1 MSQPTTVRE
10 YSGPRTEQPGAG
22 PLITF
27 PESHGLPVRLAASGW
42 LGILCLPGS
51 EFRAR
56 IAVGES
62 RQNTSF
68 GGPLSRSGLVGTG
81 DVFFSYKP
89 TALGTKPSTDGPA
102 PCIVRLLES
111 WWHGY
116 DDELVCGKFED
127 GPTGDLREMRCGTS
141 STTGTKL
148 LKQPRPLLLVWIRL
162 RHAGTH
168 LWSLWHR

>member
-10 YSGPRTEQPGAG
+10 YSGPRPEQPGAG

-68 GGPLSRSGLVGTG
+68 GGPLSRSGLVETG
-81 DVFFSYKP
+81 DIFFAYKP
-89 TALGTKPSTDGPA
+89 TALGTKPSADGPA
-102 PCIVRLLES
+102 PCIARFLES
-111 WWHGY
+111 
-116 DDELVCGKFED
+116 
-127 GPTGDLREMRCGTS
+127 
-141 STTGTKL
+141 
-148 LKQPRPLLLVWIRL
+148 
-162 RHAGTH
+162 
-168 LWSLWHR
+168 

>member
-10 YSGPRTEQPGAG
+10 YSGARPEQPGAG

-42 LGILCLPGS
+42 LGILCLPSS
-51 EFRAR
+51 ESRVC
-56 IAVGES
+56 IVEGES

-89 TALGTKPSTDGPA
+89 TALGTKPSLDGLA
-102 PCIVRLLES
+102 PCIALLLES
-111 WWHGY
+111 
-116 DDELVCGKFED
+116 
-127 GPTGDLREMRCGTS
+127 
-141 STTGTKL
+141 
-148 LKQPRPLLLVWIRL
+148 
-162 RHAGTH
+162 
-168 LWSLWHR
+168 

>member
-10 YSGPRTEQPGAG
+10 YSGPRPEQPGAG

-42 LGILCLPGS
+42 LSILCLSGS

-81 DVFFSYKP
+81 EVFFAYKP
-89 TALGTKPSTDGPA
+89 TALGTKPSADGPA
-102 PCIVRLLES
+102 PCIARFLES
-111 WWHGY
+111 
-116 DDELVCGKFED
+116 
-127 GPTGDLREMRCGTS
+127 
-141 STTGTKL
+141 
-148 LKQPRPLLLVWIRL
+148 
-162 RHAGTH
+162 
-168 LWSLWHR
+168 